1 MKDEDDAHE
10 DLLKRIDRALSEYHR
25 LNAPDDARAAV
36 LLTVMASEGVRLKVK
51 KREKR
56 GRKKG

>member
-1 MKDEDDAHE
+1 MKDEDEAHE
-10 DLLKRIDRALSEYHR
+10 ELLERIDRALTEYHR

-36 LLTVMASEGVRLKVK
+36 LLTVMAAEGIRLKLK

-56 GRKKG
+56 RRKKD

>member
-10 DLLKRIDRALSEYHR
+10 DLLKRIERALNECHG
-25 LNAPDDARAAV
+25 LNAPDGARAAV
-36 LLTVMASEGVRLKVK
+36 LLTVMASEGIRLKLK

-56 GRKKG
+56 RSKKG